1 MKNVISAGGVVINN
15 SNKKVLILK
24 RKNGNWV
31 LPKGHLE
38 ENESFEE
45 TAIREVKE
53 ETGLDVKIIDYIG
66 KTQYHAPAT
75 EKHPEEEKTVLW
87 YLMETDDN
95 YIKVEEDIFSDGR
108 FFNFSEAYNFL
119 TFQQEK
125 EILKRGYELYL
136 LKNNEKNL
144 HVLIL
149 TWEYPPRIV
158 GGLSRHVYDLSLHLA
173 RKGLKI
179 SIITCEAP
187 NTPFEEHRENL
198 SVYRVPE
205 KIVDSYNFIQWIYL
219 LNLSMIIKAYQINQK
234 EPFDIIHSHDW
245 LTAFSAFTLKH
256 SLKKPL
262 ISTIHATEYG
272 RNQGIYNDEQRFIH
286 NIEWW
291 TTYESWKVIV
301 CSNNMK
307 NEVRNLFNLP
317 EDKLVILPNG
327 INPDNLKT
335 TLDPYEIRR
344 NYAKEDE
351 KIILFI
357 GRLHPQKGA
366 EYLLRALP
374 IVLNKIKN
382 IKVII
387 VGTGPQLNDLIQE
400 ANYLGLI
407 ERVIFT
413 GFVDDN
419 LRNALLHL
427 ADILVFPSV
436 YEPFGIVALEAMA
449 LGKPVIASR
458 VGGFS
463 EIIEDGK
470 DGFLFEPRN
479 INDLANKIVYI
490 LTNEEHIDLIKNNA
504 INKIKEK
511 YLWDKIAEET
521 KNEYLRVYQEYLKTD
536 W

>member
-38 ENESFEE
+38 EKESFEE

-136 LKNNEKNL
+136 LKNSEKNL

-256 SLKKPL
+256 SLKKHL

-272 RNQGIYNDEQRFIH
+272 RNQGIYNDEQRF
-286 NIEWW
+286 
-291 TTYESWKVIV
+291 
-301 CSNNMK
+301 
-307 NEVRNLFNLP
+307 
-317 EDKLVILPNG
+317 
-327 INPDNLKT
+327 
-335 TLDPYEIRR
+335 
-344 NYAKEDE
+344 
-351 KIILFI
+351 
-357 GRLHPQKGA
+357 
-366 EYLLRALP
+366 
-374 IVLNKIKN
+374 
-382 IKVII
+382 
-387 VGTGPQLNDLIQE
+387 
-400 ANYLGLI
+400 
-407 ERVIFT
+407 
-413 GFVDDN
+413 
-419 LRNALLHL
+419 
-427 ADILVFPSV
+427 
-436 YEPFGIVALEAMA
+436 
-449 LGKPVIASR
+449 
-458 VGGFS
+458 
-463 EIIEDGK
+463 
-470 DGFLFEPRN
+470 
-479 INDLANKIVYI
+479 
-490 LTNEEHIDLIKNNA
+490 
-504 INKIKEK
+504 
-511 YLWDKIAEET
+511 
-521 KNEYLRVYQEYLKTD
+521 
-536 W
+536 